1 MGEGEAE
8 EEVKAAAVYL
18 FTIDM
23 LDLPVSAVVA
33 QLTSFNRLLS
43 SSVNR
48 KFHKNISRAGT
59 VSVRMS
65 DMNMLN
71 IRALNKRL

>member
-23 LDLPVSAVVA
+23 LDLPVSALA

-43 SSVNR
+43 QVNR
-48 KFHKNISRAGT
+48 KFHKTFSRAGT
-59 VSVRMS
+59 V
-65 DMNMLN
+65 
-71 IRALNKRL
+71 